1 MLRREFGI
9 HPFISW
15 GKKVGERKFKQ
26 TPQALIKERRC
37 KRWRSQRPFH
47 RVECSDFSEKKNK
60 MQDLTSEDF
69 WKGRRHVS
77 SFMDRVLMRGQV
89 RQLAAPCINISPD
102 FSLKRQD
109 LLPQKSGFVGSEI
122 KFCGGENV
130 RGIPG
135 KASFQLSPPRGR
147 VSLFKTVSQSTVEM
161 KIEEEISGR
170 QTVSIKP
177 HSRLTNKLEEGPK
190 ERAQAAPAKYLD
202 IWIQNNIECQYI

>member
-1 MLRREFGI
+1 
-9 HPFISW
+9 
-15 GKKVGERKFKQ
+15 
-26 TPQALIKERRC
+26 
-37 KRWRSQRPFH
+37 
-47 RVECSDFSEKKNK
+47 
-60 MQDLTSEDF
+60 MQDLTCEDF

-202 IWIQNNIECQYI
+202 IWIQNNIEYQYLFVLKPNIYGRTCFIQEIQSDSSPKSVRSHSKSHLKSSQCHNYLSNF